1 VRVASALRLRG
12 GAAVAAT
19 SLTAK
24 DPFAP
29 AIISLNFA
37 RLASDLRDARAF
49 RHLLIAGGATAAS
62 VLRAL
67 GWTRLEVVRV
77 WAPGVV
83 SLRPDS
89 APFLTVTM
97 KPGSY
102 PWPPS
107 LRRSLP
113 AVFS

>member
-1 VRVASALRLRG
+1 
-12 GAAVAAT
+12 VAAT
-19 SLTAK
+19 PLTLK

-29 AIISLNFA
+29 PVIALNFA
-37 RLASDLRDARAF
+37 RLAWELRNAGAF

-67 GWTRLEVVRV
+67 GWHRLEVVRF
-77 WAPGVV
+77 WGPGVV
-83 SLRPDS
+83 SLRPTA
-89 APFLTVTM
+89 APEFTITL

-102 PWPPS
+102 PWPAGI
-107 LRRSLP
+107 RRTHP